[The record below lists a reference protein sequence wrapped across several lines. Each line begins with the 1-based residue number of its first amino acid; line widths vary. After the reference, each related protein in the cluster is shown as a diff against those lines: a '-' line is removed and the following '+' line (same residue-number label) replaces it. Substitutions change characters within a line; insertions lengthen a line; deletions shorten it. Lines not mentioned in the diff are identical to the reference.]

1 MGKIALE
8 KIELYGNHGAYESE
22 RKIRQKFIVS
32 LSFEYDIK
40 PAAQEDDLTKTVN
53 YEELVAI
60 CREVIRKP
68 RRLLETL
75 VVSIAEK
82 IHDNYPNA
90 SNIKVMLSKP
100 EVQMGIKLKTVKV
113 SHQIA

>member
-22 RKIRQKFIVS
+22 RKIRQKFVVS
-32 LSFEYDIK
+32 LSFEYDFES
-40 PAAQEDDLTKTVN
+40 AAKDDDLTKTVN
-53 YEELVAI
+53 YEEVVAI
-60 CREVIRKP
+60 CKDILAIP

-82 IHDNYPNA
+82 IRDNYPNA
-90 SNIKVMLSKP
+90 ANISVTLSKP
-100 EVQMGIKLKTVKV
+100 QVQMGIKLETVKV
-113 SHQIA
+113 SYHIA